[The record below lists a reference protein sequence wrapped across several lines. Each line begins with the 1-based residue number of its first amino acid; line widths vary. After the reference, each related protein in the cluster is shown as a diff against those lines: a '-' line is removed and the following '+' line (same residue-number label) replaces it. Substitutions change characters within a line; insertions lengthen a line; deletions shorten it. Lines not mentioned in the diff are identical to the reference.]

1 VYPTGWFLKA
11 FAPALALAASA
22 LLPAAPAGAADLGVD
37 YEYGARPV
45 APYGIRRHPER
56 FEELPPAQGRVIER
70 RTEIENC
77 RVVVRRRVNEYGEE
91 VLRRARICEEDEAP
105 RYRRPGWRCR
115 ATSRTISAAG
125 PISFRRGRSPTRRAC
140 CAEARRDRRP
150 DAPSGEAFANQPLC
164 SALPVSR
171 AAFRGDGRR

>member
-77 RVVVRRRVNEYGEE
+77 RVDVRRRVNEYGEE

-105 RYRRPGWRCR
+105 RYRRPR
-115 ATSRTISAAG
+115 
-125 PISFRRGRSPTRRAC
+125 
-140 CAEARRDRRP
+140 
-150 DAPSGEAFANQPLC
+150 L
-164 SALPVSR
+164 ALPRDVEDDFGGGPDLVPPGEIPYEEGVLR
-171 AAFRGDGRR
+171 